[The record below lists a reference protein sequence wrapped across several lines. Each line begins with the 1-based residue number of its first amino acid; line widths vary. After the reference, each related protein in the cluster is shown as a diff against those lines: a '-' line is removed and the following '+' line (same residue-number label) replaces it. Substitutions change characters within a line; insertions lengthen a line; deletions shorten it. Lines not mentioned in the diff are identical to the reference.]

1 MSPQAQGS
9 SSILVYETEAKGYG
23 LGSTTP
29 DVKVLP
35 FSSESLGYNTN
46 IISSETINNTRNRS
60 KPGRGNKSVSGDI
73 TTQLNPYMATL
84 FKHLLGNMT
93 TTVSSAK
100 YTHTLKVGDLRPK
113 AGWAA
118 NTAYLVNDMVYP
130 TTANR
135 NGHAYI
141 CTVAGTSHV
150 STEPTWPTAEAST
163 VAESGG
169 PTWKEYTIESL
180 VFEKQFLN
188 LSTPQYF
195 RYVGGK
201 INSCRMSFRSEGL
214 IPTIFNILGKSETIT
229 TTAYDSSAT
238 DYGDVPWD
246 MAEVTLTEG
255 GSSSTII
262 TELDILIETNLD
274 GSVFTIGNSG
284 YRYSL
289 PIGLIKVTG
298 TLKALFESVTLYN
311 KAVNN
316 TESSIKAT
324 CTRGAGDG
332 GAGAEYTELFIS
344 ELTYTPKSPMITGP
358 LGVFTEL
365 DFEGYYQNSS
375 EESAFQ
381 AIFKNTIAAL

>member
-9 SSILVYETEAKGYG
+9 SSILVYETETKGYG

-35 FSSESLGYNTN
+35 FSSDSLGYNTN
-46 IISSETINNTRNRS
+46 IISSEAINNTRNRS

-73 TTQLNPYMATL
+73 TSELNPYMATL
-84 FKHLLGNMT
+84 FKHLLGKMT

-100 YTHTLKVGDLRPK
+100 YTHTIKVGDLRPT
-113 AGWAA
+113 ADWIA

-141 CTVAGTSHV
+141 CTVAGTSHAL
-150 STEPTWPTAEAST
+150 TEPTWPTAEAST

-188 LSTPQYF
+188 LATPQYF
-195 RYVGGK
+195 KYVGNK
-201 INSCRMSFRSEGL
+201 INSCRMSFRSEGIVPITFDL
-214 IPTIFNILGKSETIT
+214 LGKSEVIAV
-229 TTAYDSSAT
+229 TAYDSTAT
-238 DYGDVPWD
+238 DYGHVPWE
-246 MAEVTLTEG
+246 MGEITIAEG
-255 GSSSTII
+255 GSNSTIC
-262 TELDILIETNLD
+262 TEIDILIETNLD

-284 YRYSL
+284 ARYAL

-298 TLKALFESVTLYN
+298 TLKALFETVTLYN

-316 TESSIKAT
+316 TESSIKVI

-332 GAGAEYTELFIS
+332 GAGAEYTELFIP
-344 ELTYTPKSPMITGP
+344 ELTYTPKSPMISGP

-365 DFEGYYQNSS
+365 NFEGYYQNSS
-375 EESAFQ
+375 EASTFQ
-381 AIFKNTIAAL
+381 AVFKNTIAAP